1 MSLKVLHT
9 SDWHLGKQLLKFDFH
24 DDMEFFFEWLLA
36 FIESEEI
43 DVLLMSGD
51 LFDQANP
58 SQIALRQYYQF
69 LKRLL
74 KSNCKVIITGGNH
87 DAPTVLNAPKELLE
101 VLDISVVGGK
111 PEALSD
117 LFIPIEKKGEKL
129 VVAAVPFLRDQD
141 VRRSVSGESA
151 IDKVEQLRMGLANY
165 FEAIE
170 KHYVAHY
177 SGFSFIVMA
186 HLYAQGAQISESE
199 RDIQIGNQAG
209 VEAGIFGNAPQ
220 YVALGHIHKPQR
232 VGSDYIRY
240 CGSPIPLSFS
250 ERNDEKQVVVIT
262 IKNGVCTPK
271 SVKIPSFRK
280 LVTYT
285 GTLEE
290 VKSKLQLHQKTGI
303 LKDLVEILVVEEHHN
318 TQTILELEQ
327 LNTEAQ
333 FEDLEIAKV
342 RVQFKNQ
349 IQGTA
354 SFLQQGQNVADFKPL
369 ELFLKRLE
377 TEDIT
382 DSTEL
387 IHAFNT
393 ILEDV

>member
-24 DDMEFFFEWLLA
+24 DDMEFFFEWLIA
-36 FIESEEI
+36 YIESEEI

-58 SQIALRQYYQF
+58 TQMALRQYYQF

-74 KSNCKVIITGGNH
+74 KLNCKVIITGGNH
-87 DAPTVLNAPKELLE
+87 DAPAVLNAPKQLLE
-101 VLDISVVGGK
+101 ALDISVVGGK
-111 PEALSD
+111 PDELSD

-151 IDKVEQLRMGLANY
+151 NDKVEQLKLGLANY
-165 FEAIE
+165 FESVQDYYQ
-170 KHYVAHY
+170 KRYN
-177 SGFSFIVMA
+177 GFSFIVMA

-220 YVALGHIHKPQR
+220 YVALGHIHKPQK
-232 VGSDYIRY
+232 VGSDHIRY
-240 CGSPIPLSFS
+240 SGSPIPLSFS
-250 ERNDEKQVVVIT
+250 ERNDDKQVIVVT
-262 IKNGVCTPK
+262 INKGICTSK
-271 SVKIPSFRK
+271 SVKIPIFRK
-280 LVTYT
+280 LVTFT
-285 GTLEE
+285 GTLDE
-290 VKSKLQLHQKTGI
+290 VKIKLHNHQKTGR
-303 LKDLVEILVVEEHHN
+303 LKDLVEILVVEEHHSS
-318 TQTILELEQ
+318 QTIMELEH
-327 LNTEAQ
+327 LNTETH
-333 FEDLEIAKV
+333 FEGLEIAKV
-342 RVQFKNQ
+342 RVHFKNQ

-377 TEDIT
+377 MENLEEQD
-382 DSTEL
+382 EL
-387 IHAFNT
+387 IQAFRS
-393 ILEDV
+393 ILEES